1 MYYPV
6 DLSIV
11 EGEVLN
17 DGRKAMDVLRDLPGI
32 REASWGGIY
41 LPEET
46 LEIEEDP
53 FLAWLYLKT
62 KQKLISQMPG
72 MRPGNGSGSGQ
83 GPGRRR
89 LLPHWNSRM
98 YWRCKSCY

>member
-32 REASWGGIY
+32 REVSWGGIY

-53 FLAWLYLKT
+53 FLAWLYE
-62 KQKLISQMPG
+62 QNAVG
-72 MRPGNGSGSGQ
+72 VNGIPESEI
-83 GPGRRR
+83 
-89 LLPHWNSRM
+89 
-98 YWRCKSCY
+98 C

>member
-46 LEIEEDP
+46 LEIEGDP
-53 FLAWLYLKT
+53 FLAWLYE
-62 KQKLISQMPG
+62 QNAVGVHGIPESEI
-72 MRPGNGSGSGQ
+72 
-83 GPGRRR
+83 
-89 LLPHWNSRM
+89 
-98 YWRCKSCY
+98 C